1 MSEHEASFI
10 IEEKDE
16 NLSKNLPLKDL
27 VKKVGEMISYESLEQ
42 YLRKVYIDSNPSLE
56 RLRIRDEIL
65 EIMNEELK
73 QDFDDVEVTAFG
85 SSSNSLWSDK
95 SDLDVE
101 VAVYSEYET
110 NSVDILNIMLKRL
123 KKYSKGNYI
132 EKIFSS

>member
-1 MSEHEASFI
+1 
-10 IEEKDE
+10 
-16 NLSKNLPLKDL
+16 
-27 VKKVGEMISYESLEQ
+27 
-42 YLRKVYIDSNPSLE
+42 
-56 RLRIRDEIL
+56 
-65 EIMNEELK
+65 MNEELK